1 MQIQRK
7 SQPKAEIKMCT
18 EKMSCIL
25 HHRQIHLLIILLYL
39 VGLRFTYTLLYK
51 YQYFHKVSIHYQ
63 RIILLSIIAK
73 LILNVMHDI

>member
-25 HHRQIHLLIILLYL
+25 HHRRIHLLIIFLYL
-39 VGLRFTYTLLYK
+39 VRLLLIGDKLEMIEILYK
-51 YQYFHKVSIHYQ
+51 YQYFHKVSIPLPTYH
-63 RIILLSIIAK
+63 IT
-73 LILNVMHDI
+73 LNYI